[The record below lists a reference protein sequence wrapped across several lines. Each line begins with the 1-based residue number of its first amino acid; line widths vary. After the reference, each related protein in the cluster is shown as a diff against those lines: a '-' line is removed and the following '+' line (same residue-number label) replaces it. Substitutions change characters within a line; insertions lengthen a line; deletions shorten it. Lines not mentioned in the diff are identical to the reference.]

1 MSLRFDHASLRLGE
15 AQILSDISL
24 ALADGEQAALIGPS
38 GAGKSSL
45 LLLANTVYR
54 PSQGAVCV
62 LGRDPW
68 QCSRHELQ
76 RLQADIGT
84 VYQAPPLPARQRVV
98 NAVAA
103 GRLGRQGTLA
113 SLLALLRPND
123 AAGIRRTLQRVDLAD
138 KLWARCDQLSGGQRQ
153 RVGIARV
160 LYQAPRLLL
169 ADEPVSALD
178 PRLAEETVKR
188 LADDASTRRA
198 TLLMSLHSVNLA
210 LAHFP
215 RIIGLRG
222 GRIAF
227 DLPRAE
233 VHGGLIE
240 ALYAGETLTEDGSMP
255 TEGEAGFPRGVR
267 C

>member
-1 MSLRFDHASLRLGE
+1 MSLSFDHASLRLGE

-160 LYQAPRLLL
+160 LYQAPR
-169 ADEPVSALD
+169 
-178 PRLAEETVKR
+178 
-188 LADDASTRRA
+188 
-198 TLLMSLHSVNLA
+198 
-210 LAHFP
+210 
-215 RIIGLRG
+215 
-222 GRIAF
+222 
-227 DLPRAE
+227 
-233 VHGGLIE
+233 
-240 ALYAGETLTEDGSMP
+240 
-255 TEGEAGFPRGVR
+255 
-267 C
+267 